1 MPVTEDRDHHGRRA
15 GGRLRGDVLVLP
27 TGAVV
32 TVLRKLGGDSW
43 EVLLNKDESGD
54 YPQGATLHMT
64 TDLLTRA
71 TLVDPAT
78 GSARVA

>member
-1 MPVTEDRDHHGRRA
+1 MRA
-15 GGRLRGDVLVLP
+15 RLRGDVLVFP

-32 TVLRKLGGDSW
+32 SVLRKLGGESY
-43 EVLLNKDESGD
+43 EVMVNKDESGD
-54 YPQGATLHMT
+54 HPQGATLHMT
-64 TDLLTRA
+64 TDLLARA